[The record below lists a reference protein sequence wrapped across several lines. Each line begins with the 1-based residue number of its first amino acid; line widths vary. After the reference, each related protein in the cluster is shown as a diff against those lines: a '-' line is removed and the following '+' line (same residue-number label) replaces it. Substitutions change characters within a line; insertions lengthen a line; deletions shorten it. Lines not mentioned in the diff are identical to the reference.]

1 MTSDNMKD
9 LTLLKDVY
17 IKGNLNVTGQLI
29 IKGKLRV
36 LKFSDFDRM
45 TIQNACFIEENLYMN
60 KNINWYRSPLYS
72 LITVKANNNN
82 LNIDNNLNI

>member
-9 LTLLKDVY
+9 LILLKDVY

-36 LKFSDFDRM
+36 PKFSDFDRM

-60 KNINWYRSPLYS
+60 KNIN
-72 LITVKANNNN
+72 
-82 LNIDNNLNI
+82 

>member
-1 MTSDNMKD
+1 
-9 LTLLKDVY
+9 
-17 IKGNLNVTGQLI
+17 
-29 IKGKLRV
+29 
-36 LKFSDFDRM
+36 M

-82 LNIDNNLNI
+82 LIIII

>member
-29 IKGKLRV
+29 IKGKLKYQSFQI
-36 LKFSDFDRM
+36 L
-45 TIQNACFIEENLYMN
+45 IE
-60 KNINWYRSPLYS
+60 
-72 LITVKANNNN
+72 
-82 LNIDNNLNI
+82 